1 MKKLWI
7 GLSALVLV
15 MGLGTAGAY
24 AATANNDNNNS
35 GFFEKMLPF
44 AKQMH
49 PNLSEKQIEE
59 MYDNCSTSNGVGM
72 SEMMQNSQF
81 SKGMMNF

>member
-15 MGLGTAGAY
+15 MGIGAAGAY
-24 AATANNDNNNS
+24 ASTVNNEGSNS
-35 GFFEKMLPF
+35 GFFKEMLPF

-49 PNLSEKQIEE
+49 PSLSDEQLKK
-59 MYDNCSTSNGVGM
+59 MVDHCSDSNRSGM
-72 SEMMQNSQF
+72 SEKMQDSPF
-81 SKGMMNF
+81 GKGMMNF

>member
-15 MGLGTAGAY
+15 MGIGTAGAY
-24 AATANNDNNNS
+24 AAANNDYNDS

-44 AKQMH
+44 AKEMH
-49 PNLSEKQIEE
+49 PNLSEEQIKKMHE
-59 MYDNCSTSNGVGM
+59 NRSTSSGTGM
-72 SEMMQNSQF
+72 SGMMQNSQY
-81 SKGMMNF
+81 SRGMMNF

>member
-15 MGLGTAGAY
+15 LGVGTAGAY
-24 AATANNDNNNS
+24 AATANNDNNDS

-49 PNLSEKQIEE
+49 PNLSEEQIKK
-59 MYDNCSTSNGVGM
+59 MHDNCSTSSGTGM
-72 SEMMQNSQF
+72 SGMMQNSQYGG
-81 SKGMMNF
+81 SMMNF

>member
-15 MGLGTAGAY
+15 MGIGTAGAY
-24 AATANNDNNNS
+24 AAAANNDNNGS
-35 GFFEKMLPF
+35 SFFEKMLPF

-49 PNLSEKQIEE
+49 PNLSEEQIKQ
-59 MYDNCSTSNGVGM
+59 MYNNCSTSNGTGM
-72 SEMMQNSQF
+72 SGMMQNSQY
-81 SKGMMNF
+81 SRGMMNF

>member
-15 MGLGTAGAY
+15 MGIGTAGAY
-24 AATANNDNNNS
+24 AATANNDKNNS

-49 PNLSEKQIEE
+49 PNLSEEQIKQMHE
-59 MYDNCSTSNGVGM
+59 NCSTSSGNGM
-72 SEMMQNSQF
+72 SGMMQNSQY
-81 SKGMMNF
+81 SRGMMNF

>member
-15 MGLGTAGAY
+15 MGIGSAGAY
-24 AATANNDNNNS
+24 AAANNDNNDS

-49 PNLSEKQIEE
+49 PNLSEEQIKE
-59 MYDNCSTSNGVGM
+59 MHGNCNTSGGTGM
-72 SEMMQNSQF
+72 SGMMQNTQNSR
-81 SKGMMNF
+81 GMMNF